1 MGFDMIA
8 AQLKGSMMNT
18 AQELLVEA
26 REQAGLDDFGD
37 DSFREGLE
45 VLVRDLR
52 EKSELNQVGQASL
65 PKVLL
70 DSLIQRLHVEDWYR
84 RHPEIDDEP
93 IAAPLF
99 GIGLPRTGS
108 TALSQLLAED
118 PNSRSLRRWEAV
130 QPCPPPST
138 VSGPD
143 PRLRLGE
150 VMLERI
156 AELSPRTLAMV
167 PGSATGPVE
176 CLPLL
181 AMDFKSQTFQAF
193 AYVPRYSRWLLDVDL
208 TSAYR
213 YERRVLKLLQWGRPA
228 IPWRLKSP
236 SHLLWL
242 DHLDHVFPDARF
254 VWTHRD
260 PAQVIVSVADLC
272 VEVSR
277 RFCDSIDARYIG
289 AMNMEQWSVGMER
302 ALAFRERSEA
312 AGENRFYDI
321 DFRAMQKEPVEQIR
335 GLYSWLG
342 EPVSEAFATG
352 MQQWWAEF
360 AAHREP
366 NTHPDPATFGIDLD
380 QVATLFAGYTTRM
393 NQWST
398 PAHSALTAD
407 GG

>member
-1 MGFDMIA
+1 
-8 AQLKGSMMNT
+8 
-18 AQELLVEA
+18 
-26 REQAGLDDFGD
+26 
-37 DSFREGLE
+37 
-45 VLVRDLR
+45 
-52 EKSELNQVGQASL
+52 
-65 PKVLL
+65 
-70 DSLIQRLHVEDWYR
+70 
-84 RHPEIDDEP
+84 
-93 IAAPLF
+93 
-99 GIGLPRTGS
+99 
-108 TALSQLLAED
+108 
-118 PNSRSLRRWEAV
+118 
-130 QPCPPPST
+130 
-138 VSGPD
+138 
-143 PRLRLGE
+143 
-150 VMLERI
+150 
-156 AELSPRTLAMV
+156 
-167 PGSATGPVE
+167 
-176 CLPLL
+176 
-181 AMDFKSQTFQAF
+181 
-193 AYVPRYSRWLLDVDL
+193 
-208 TSAYR
+208 
-213 YERRVLKLLQWGRPA
+213 
-228 IPWRLKSP
+228 
-236 SHLLWL
+236 
-242 DHLDHVFPDARF
+242 
-254 VWTHRD
+254 
-260 PAQVIVSVADLC
+260 VADLC